1 MLKSL
6 SEMVSF
12 FCFIQLIILLFE
24 SPKLISMRFVFLM
37 LFVTASIYSQEK
49 FTVFFDTDKYVL
61 NQNQDSILNGF
72 IQKKDIKVSKVTGFC
87 DFRASNAYNYQLGLN
102 RANTILNLLPIVDKS
117 TVLVASKG
125 EEFKQKA
132 DLALNRKV
140 EIEYEVNKVIIESIP
155 TKEIEI
161 IDKPLVEESFTDE
174 YPTPLQ
180 KKIIESK
187 VGDKILLN
195 NLNFYVRTAEFY
207 PESVPF
213 LEDLYEVLEK
223 NQNIKIE
230 IQGHICCTPGRDV
243 EEFSLRRC
251 IAVYDFLVDYGIS
264 PDRMTYVGFDATQ
277 PIFPIPEK
285 NEEERKA
292 NRRVEIMILEK

>member
-1 MLKSL
+1 MRYFILMLTFSL
-6 SEMVSF
+6 S
-12 FCFIQLIILLFE
+12 
-24 SPKLISMRFVFLM
+24 
-37 LFVTASIYSQEK
+37 AYSQEN
-49 FTVFFDTDKYVL
+49 FTLYFDTDKYVL
-61 NQNQDSILNGF
+61 NENQNEIFNNFLK
-72 IQKKDIKVSKVTGFC
+72 KKDIKVNKVTGFC

-102 RANTILNLLPIVDKS
+102 RANTILNALPIADKS
-117 TVLVASKG
+117 SILVASKG
-125 EEFKQKA
+125 EEFKQKT
-132 DLALNRKV
+132 DLSLNRKV
-140 EIEYEVNKVIIESIP
+140 EIEYEINLPIIETIP

-161 IDKPLVEESFTDE
+161 IEKPIEKEVVVDE

-223 NQNIKIE
+223 NPNIKIE

-277 PIFPIPEK
+277 PLFPIPEK
-285 NEEERKA
+285 NEEQRKA

>member
-1 MLKSL
+1 
-6 SEMVSF
+6 
-12 FCFIQLIILLFE
+12 
-24 SPKLISMRFVFLM
+24 MRFLLIM
-37 LFVTASIYSQEK
+37 LLVTSSLYSQEK
-49 FTVFFDTDKYVL
+49 FTVYFDTDKYVL
-61 NQNQDSILNGF
+61 NQNQDSILSGF

-102 RANTILNLLPIVDKS
+102 RANTILNSLLISDKS
-117 TVLVASKG
+117 AVLVASKG
-125 EEFKQKA
+125 EEFKQKT

-161 IDKPLVEESFTDE
+161 IEKPIEKVIVKDE
-174 YPTPLQ
+174 YPTELQ
-180 KKIIESK
+180 KRIINSK

-223 NQNIKIE
+223 NPKIKIE
-230 IQGHICCTPGRDV
+230 IQGHICCTPGRDI

-277 PIFPIPEK
+277 PLFPIPEK
-285 NEEERKA
+285 NEEQRKA
-292 NRRVEIMILEK
+292 NRRVEILILEK

>member
-1 MLKSL
+1 
-6 SEMVSF
+6 
-12 FCFIQLIILLFE
+12 
-24 SPKLISMRFVFLM
+24 MRFLLIM
-37 LFVTASIYSQEK
+37 LLVTSSLYSQEK
-49 FTVFFDTDKYVL
+49 FTVYFDTDKYIL
-61 NQNQDSILNGF
+61 NQKQDSILTGF
-72 IQKKDIKVSKVTGFC
+72 IQKKDVKVNRVSGFC

-102 RANTILNLLPIVDKS
+102 RANTILNALPIADKS
-117 TVLVASKG
+117 SIIVVSKG

-140 EIEYEVNKVIIESIP
+140 EIEYEVNKIVLESIP

-161 IDKPLVEESFTDE
+161 VEKPFVEEVVLDE
-174 YPTPLQ
+174 YPTELQ
-180 KKIIESK
+180 KRIINSK

-223 NQNIKIE
+223 NPKIKIE
-230 IQGHICCTPGRDV
+230 IQGHICCTPGRDI

-264 PDRMTYVGFDATQ
+264 SDRMTYVGFDATQ
-277 PIFPIPEK
+277 PLFPIPEK

>member
-1 MLKSL
+1 MRLSFIMLL
-6 SEMVSF
+6 
-12 FCFIQLIILLFE
+12 
-24 SPKLISMRFVFLM
+24 
-37 LFVTASIYSQEK
+37 VTFSTYSQEK
-49 FTVFFDTDKYVL
+49 FTVYFDTDKYVL
-61 NQNQDSILNGF
+61 NQNQDSILSGF
-72 IQKKDIKVSKVTGFC
+72 IQKKDIKVNKVTGFC

-102 RANTILNLLPIVDKS
+102 RANTILNSLPIVDKS

-132 DLALNRKV
+132 DLSLNRKV
-140 EIEYEVNKVIIESIP
+140 EIEYEINLPIIESIP

-161 IDKPLVEESFTDE
+161 VEKPIEKEVVVDE

-223 NQNIKIE
+223 NPNIKIE

-277 PIFPIPEK
+277 PLFPIPEK

>member
-1 MLKSL
+1 MRY
-6 SEMVSF
+6 
-12 FCFIQLIILLFE
+12 LI
-24 SPKLISMRFVFLM
+24 LM
-37 LFVTASIYSQEK
+37 LTISYSAFSQEK
-49 FTVFFDTDKYVL
+49 FTVYFDTDKYVL
-61 NQNQDSILNGF
+61 NQKQDSILSRF
-72 IQKKDIKVSKVTGFC
+72 IHKKEIKVSKVTGFC

-102 RANTILNLLPIVDKS
+102 RANHVLNLLQVFDTS
-117 TVLVASKG
+117 NVLVSSKG
-125 EEFKQKA
+125 EEFKQQS
-132 DLALNRKV
+132 DLSLNRKV
-140 EIEYEVNKVIIESIP
+140 EIEYEVKKVVIETIP
-155 TKEIEI
+155 TKEIEV
-161 IDKPLVEESFTDE
+161 IDKPFVEEVVVDE
-174 YPTPLQ
+174 YPTELQ
-180 KKIIESK
+180 KRIIDSK

-223 NQNIKIE
+223 NPKIKIE

-264 PDRMTYVGFDATQ
+264 QDRMTYVGFDATQ
-277 PIFPIPEK
+277 PLFPIPER

>member
-1 MLKSL
+1 
-6 SEMVSF
+6 MVSF

-277 PIFPIPEK
+277 PLFPIPEK

>member
-1 MLKSL
+1 
-6 SEMVSF
+6 
-12 FCFIQLIILLFE
+12 
-24 SPKLISMRFVFLM
+24 MRFLYIIVLITSS
-37 LFVTASIYSQEK
+37 LYSQEK
-49 FTVFFDTDKYVL
+49 FTVYFDTDKYVL

-72 IQKKDIKVSKVTGFC
+72 IQKKDIKVNKVTGFC

-102 RANTILNLLPIVDKS
+102 RANHVLNLLPVSDKS
-117 TVLVASKG
+117 TISVSSKG
-125 EEFKQKA
+125 EEFKQKS
-132 DLALNRKV
+132 DLSLNRKV
-140 EIEYEVNKVIIESIP
+140 EIEYEINLPIIESIP

-161 IDKPLVEESFTDE
+161 VEKPIEKEVVVDE

-223 NQNIKIE
+223 NPKIKIE
-230 IQGHICCTPGRDV
+230 IQGHICCTPGRDE

-277 PIFPIPEK
+277 PLFPIPEK

>member
-1 MLKSL
+1 
-6 SEMVSF
+6 MVSF
-12 FCFIQLIILLFE
+12 FLVNKIKNHTFRLSLNDAI
-24 SPKLISMRFVFLM
+24 MRFL
-37 LFVTASIYSQEK
+37 LLTLLITSSIYSQEK
-49 FTVFFDTDKYVL
+49 FTVYFDTDKYIL
-61 NQNQDSILNGF
+61 NQNQDSILGGF
-72 IQKKDIKVSKVTGFC
+72 IQKKDIKINKVTGFC

-102 RANTILNLLPIVDKS
+102 RANTILNALPVPNKS
-117 TVLVASKG
+117 TVLVSSKG
-125 EEFKQKA
+125 EEFNQKA
-132 DLALNRKV
+132 DLSLNRKV
-140 EIEYEVNKVIIESIP
+140 EIEYDYEEFETYSAKRVEIHEKPTEKELII
-155 TKEIEI
+155 
-161 IDKPLVEESFTDE
+161 DE
-174 YPTPLQ
+174 YPTELQ
-180 KKIIESK
+180 KKIINSK

-223 NQNIKIE
+223 NPNIKIE

-264 PDRMTYVGFDATQ
+264 PDRMTYVGFDATE
-277 PIFPIPEK
+277 PLFPIPEK

>member
-1 MLKSL
+1 
-6 SEMVSF
+6 
-12 FCFIQLIILLFE
+12 
-24 SPKLISMRFVFLM
+24 MRFLLIM
-37 LFVTASIYSQEK
+37 LLVTSSLYSQEK
-49 FTVFFDTDKYVL
+49 FTVYFDTDKYVL
-61 NQNQDSILNGF
+61 NQKQDSVLSGF
-72 IQKKDIKVSKVTGFC
+72 IHKKDIKVSKITGFC

-102 RANTILNLLPIVDKS
+102 RANHVLNLLQVFDISKVFVS
-117 TVLVASKG
+117 SKG
-125 EEFKQKA
+125 EEFKQKT
-132 DLALNRKV
+132 DLSLNRKV
-140 EIEYEVNKVIIESIP
+140 EIEYEVNEVIIETIP

-161 IDKPLVEESFTDE
+161 IDKPLVVEPEIE
-174 YPTPLQ
+174 KYPTELQ
-180 KKIIESK
+180 KKIINSK

-223 NQNIKIE
+223 NPKIKIE

-251 IAVYDFLVDYGIS
+251 IAVYDFLIDYGIS
-264 PDRMTYVGFDATQ
+264 ADRMTYVGFDATQ
-277 PIFPIPEK
+277 PLFPIPEK

>member
-1 MLKSL
+1 
-6 SEMVSF
+6 MVSF
-12 FCFIQLIILLFE
+12 FLVNKIKNHTFRLSLNDAI
-24 SPKLISMRFVFLM
+24 MRFL
-37 LFVTASIYSQEK
+37 LLTLLITSSIYSQEK
-49 FTVFFDTDKYVL
+49 FTVYFDTDKYIL
-61 NQNQDSILNGF
+61 NQNQDSILGGF
-72 IQKKDIKVSKVTGFC
+72 IQKKDIKINKVTGFC

-102 RANTILNLLPIVDKS
+102 RANTILNALPVPNKS
-117 TVLVASKG
+117 TVLVSSKG
-125 EEFKQKA
+125 EEFNQKA
-132 DLALNRKV
+132 DLSLNRKV
-140 EIEYEVNKVIIESIP
+140 EIEYDYEEFETYSTKRVEIHEKPTEKELII
-155 TKEIEI
+155 
-161 IDKPLVEESFTDE
+161 DE
-174 YPTPLQ
+174 YPTELQ
-180 KKIIESK
+180 KKIINSK

-223 NQNIKIE
+223 NPNIKIE

-264 PDRMTYVGFDATQ
+264 PDRMTYVGFDATE
-277 PIFPIPEK
+277 PLFPIPEK

>member
-1 MLKSL
+1 
-6 SEMVSF
+6 
-12 FCFIQLIILLFE
+12 
-24 SPKLISMRFVFLM
+24 MRFVLI
-37 LFVTASIYSQEK
+37 LLLVTSSIYSQEK
-49 FTVFFDTDKYVL
+49 FTVYFDTDKYVL

-72 IQKKDIKVSKVTGFC
+72 IQKKDIKVNKITGFC

-102 RANTILNLLPIVDKS
+102 RANHVLNQLLVSDKS
-117 TVLVASKG
+117 TITVSSKG

-132 DLALNRKV
+132 DLSLNRKV
-140 EIEYEVNKVIIESIP
+140 EIEYEINLPIIESIP
-155 TKEIEI
+155 TKEVEI
-161 IDKPLVEESFTDE
+161 IAKPIEKEAVVDE

-180 KKIIESK
+180 KKIIDSK

-223 NQNIKIE
+223 NPKIKIE
-230 IQGHICCTPGRDV
+230 IQGHICCTPGRDI

-251 IAVYDFLVDYGIS
+251 IAVYDFLIDYGIAS
-264 PDRMTYVGFDATQ
+264 DRMTYVGFDATQ
-277 PIFPIPEK
+277 PLFPIPEK

-292 NRRVEIMILEK
+292 NRRVEILILEK

>member
-1 MLKSL
+1 MLTFSL
-6 SEMVSF
+6 S
-12 FCFIQLIILLFE
+12 
-24 SPKLISMRFVFLM
+24 
-37 LFVTASIYSQEK
+37 AYSQEN
-49 FTVFFDTDKYVL
+49 FTLYFDTDKYVL
-61 NQNQDSILNGF
+61 NENQNEIFNNFLK
-72 IQKKDIKVSKVTGFC
+72 KKDIKVNKVTGFC

-102 RANTILNLLPIVDKS
+102 RANTILNLLPIADKS

-132 DLALNRKV
+132 DLSLNRKV
-140 EIEYEVNKVIIESIP
+140 EIEYEVNTVIIESIP

-161 IDKPLVEESFTDE
+161 IEKPLVEEIIIDE

-223 NQNIKIE
+223 NPNIKIE

-277 PIFPIPEK
+277 PLFPIPEK
-285 NEEERKA
+285 NEEQRKA

>member
-1 MLKSL
+1 
-6 SEMVSF
+6 
-12 FCFIQLIILLFE
+12 
-24 SPKLISMRFVFLM
+24 MRYIVLM
-37 LFVTASIYSQEK
+37 LTLSFSAYSQEN
-49 FTVFFDTDKYVL
+49 FTLYFDTDKYVL
-61 NQNQDSILNGF
+61 NENQNEIFNNFLK
-72 IQKKDIKVSKVTGFC
+72 KKDIKVSKVSGFC

-102 RANTILNLLPIVDKS
+102 RANHILNLLPIADKS
-117 TVLVASKG
+117 SITVVSRG
-125 EEFKQKA
+125 EEFKQKT
-132 DLALNRKV
+132 DLSLNRKV
-140 EIEYEVNKVIIESIP
+140 EIEYEVNKVIIETIP
-155 TKEIEI
+155 TKEIEVTPEPVT
-161 IDKPLVEESFTDE
+161 KVSVLDE

-207 PESVPF
+207 PESIPF

-223 NQNIKIE
+223 NPNIKIE
-230 IQGHICCTPGRDV
+230 IQGHICCTPGRDE

-251 IAVYDFLVDYGIS
+251 IAVYDFLIDYGIS
-264 PDRMTYVGFDATQ
+264 ADRMTYVGFDATQ
-277 PIFPIPEK
+277 PLFPIPEK

>member
-1 MLKSL
+1 
-6 SEMVSF
+6 
-12 FCFIQLIILLFE
+12 
-24 SPKLISMRFVFLM
+24 MRFLYIVL
-37 LFVTASIYSQEK
+37 LITTSLYSQEK
-49 FTVFFDTDKYVL
+49 FTVYFDTDKFVL
-61 NQNQDSILNGF
+61 NQKQDSILNGF
-72 IQKKDIKVSKVTGFC
+72 ILKKDVKVSKVTGFC

-102 RANTILNLLPIVDKS
+102 RANHVLNSLVVSDKS
-117 TVLVASKG
+117 TILVTSKG
-125 EEFKQKA
+125 EEFKQKI
-132 DLALNRKV
+132 DLSLNRKV
-140 EIEYEVNKVIIESIP
+140 EIEYEINLPIIETIP

-161 IDKPLVEESFTDE
+161 VEKPIEKEVVVDE

-223 NQNIKIE
+223 NPNIKIE

-277 PIFPIPEK
+277 PLFPIPEK
-285 NEEERKA
+285 NEEQRKA

>member
-1 MLKSL
+1 
-6 SEMVSF
+6 
-12 FCFIQLIILLFE
+12 
-24 SPKLISMRFVFLM
+24 MRFLFIM
-37 LFVTASIYSQEK
+37 LLVTFSTYSQEK
-49 FTVFFDTDKYVL
+49 FTVYFDTDKYVL
-61 NQNQDSILNGF
+61 NQKQDSILSGF
-72 IQKKDIKVSKVTGFC
+72 IEKQDIKVSKVTGFC
-87 DFRASNAYNYQLGLN
+87 DYRASNAYNYQLGLN
-102 RANTILNLLPIVDKS
+102 RANTILNSLPIADKT
-117 TVLVASKG
+117 TVLVTSKG
-125 EEFKQKA
+125 EEFKQQA
-132 DLALNRKV
+132 DLSLNRKV
-140 EIEYEVNKVIIESIP
+140 EIEYEMNLPIIESIP

-161 IDKPLVEESFTDE
+161 VEKAILIDE

-223 NQNIKIE
+223 NPNIKIE
-230 IQGHICCTPGRDV
+230 IQGHICCTPGRDI

-251 IAVYDFLVDYGIS
+251 IAVYDFLIDYGIS
-264 PDRMTYVGFDATQ
+264 SDRMTYVGFDATQ
-277 PIFPIPEK
+277 PLFPIPEK

>member
-1 MLKSL
+1 
-6 SEMVSF
+6 
-12 FCFIQLIILLFE
+12 
-24 SPKLISMRFVFLM
+24 MRFLLIM
-37 LFVTASIYSQEK
+37 LLVTSSLYSQEK
-49 FTVFFDTDKYVL
+49 FTVYFDTDKYVL
-61 NQNQDSILNGF
+61 SQNQDSILSGF
-72 IQKKDIKVSKVTGFC
+72 IHKKEIKVSKITGFC

-102 RANTILNLLPIVDKS
+102 RANHVLDLLQVFDMSK
-117 TVLVASKG
+117 VLVASKG
-125 EEFKQKA
+125 EEFKQKT
-132 DLALNRKV
+132 DLSLNRKV
-140 EIEYEVNKVIIESIP
+140 EIEYEVNKVIIETIP
-155 TKEIEI
+155 VKEIEI
-161 IDKPLVEESFTDE
+161 IKKPFIEEAIIDK
-174 YPTPLQ
+174 YPTELQ
-180 KKIIESK
+180 KKIINSK

-223 NQNIKIE
+223 NPKIKIE
-230 IQGHICCTPGRDV
+230 IQGHICCTPGRDI

-277 PIFPIPEK
+277 PLFPIPEK

>member
-1 MLKSL
+1 
-6 SEMVSF
+6 MVSF

-251 IAVYDFLVDYGIS
+251 IVFYDFLVDYGIS

-277 PIFPIPEK
+277 PLFPIPEK

>member
-1 MLKSL
+1 
-6 SEMVSF
+6 
-12 FCFIQLIILLFE
+12 
-24 SPKLISMRFVFLM
+24 MRFL
-37 LFVTASIYSQEK
+37 LLTLLLTTTIYSQEK
-49 FTVFFDTDKYVL
+49 FTVYFDTDKYVL
-61 NQNQDSILNGF
+61 NEKQDSIFNGF
-72 IQKKDIKVSKVTGFC
+72 IQKKDIKVNKITGFC
-87 DFRASNAYNYQLGLN
+87 DYRATNAYNYQLGLN
-102 RANTILNLLPIVDKS
+102 RANTILNSLQGPEKS
-117 TVLVASKG
+117 SILVASKG

-140 EIEYEVNKVIIESIP
+140 EIEYEVYKVVVETIP
-155 TKEIEI
+155 TKEIEV
-161 IDKPLVEESFTDE
+161 IDKPFVDELAIEDE

-187 VGDKILLN
+187 IGDKILLN

-223 NQNIKIE
+223 NPKIKIE
-230 IQGHICCTPGRDV
+230 IQGHICCTPGRDI

-264 PDRMTYVGFDATQ
+264 SDRMTYVGFDATQ
-277 PIFPIPEK
+277 PLFPIPEK

>member
-1 MLKSL
+1 
-6 SEMVSF
+6 
-12 FCFIQLIILLFE
+12 
-24 SPKLISMRFVFLM
+24 MRFLLIM
-37 LFVTASIYSQEK
+37 LLVTSSLYSQEK
-49 FTVFFDTDKYVL
+49 FTVYFDTDKYIL
-61 NQNQDSILNGF
+61 NQKQDSILSGF
-72 IQKKDIKVSKVTGFC
+72 IQKKDVKVNKISGFC

-102 RANTILNLLPIVDKS
+102 RANTILNALPIADKS
-117 TVLVASKG
+117 SIIVVSKG

-140 EIEYEVNKVIIESIP
+140 EIEYEVNKIVLESIP

-161 IDKPLVEESFTDE
+161 VEKPFVEEVVLDE
-174 YPTPLQ
+174 YPTELQ
-180 KKIIESK
+180 KRIINSK

-223 NQNIKIE
+223 NPKIKIE
-230 IQGHICCTPGRDV
+230 IQGHICCTPGRDI

-264 PDRMTYVGFDATQ
+264 SDRMTYVGFDATQ
-277 PIFPIPEK
+277 PLFPIPEK

>member
-1 MLKSL
+1 
-6 SEMVSF
+6 
-12 FCFIQLIILLFE
+12 
-24 SPKLISMRFVFLM
+24 MRFLLIM
-37 LFVTASIYSQEK
+37 LLVTSSLYSQEK
-49 FTVFFDTDKYVL
+49 FTVYFDTDKYIL
-61 NQNQDSILNGF
+61 NQKQDSILTGF
-72 IQKKDIKVSKVTGFC
+72 IQKKDVKVNKISGFC

-102 RANTILNLLPIVDKS
+102 RANTILNALPIADKS
-117 TVLVASKG
+117 SIIVVSKG

-140 EIEYEVNKVIIESIP
+140 EIEYEVNKIVLESIP

-161 IDKPLVEESFTDE
+161 VEKPFVEEVVLDE
-174 YPTPLQ
+174 YPTELQ
-180 KKIIESK
+180 KRIINSK

-223 NQNIKIE
+223 NPKIKIE
-230 IQGHICCTPGRDV
+230 IQGHICCTPGRDI

-264 PDRMTYVGFDATQ
+264 SDRMTYVGFDATQ
-277 PIFPIPEK
+277 PLFPIPEK

>member
-1 MLKSL
+1 
-6 SEMVSF
+6 
-12 FCFIQLIILLFE
+12 
-24 SPKLISMRFVFLM
+24 MRFLYIIVLITSS
-37 LFVTASIYSQEK
+37 LYSQEK
-49 FTVFFDTDKYVL
+49 FTVYFDTDKYVL

-72 IQKKDIKVSKVTGFC
+72 IQKKDIKVNKVTGFC

-102 RANTILNLLPIVDKS
+102 RANTILNALPIADKS
-117 TVLVASKG
+117 SVIVASKG
-125 EEFKQKA
+125 EEFKQKV

-140 EIEYEVNKVIIESIP
+140 EIEYEINLPIIESIP

-161 IDKPLVEESFTDE
+161 IEKSIEKGLIFQE

-223 NQNIKIE
+223 NPNIKIE

-277 PIFPIPEK
+277 PLFPIPEK